1 MSIASRA
8 GTRSG
13 RDVIN
18 VCSRSVSWNLAWW
31 RVRRQSFQIH
41 HTHNNSSRRLVVLIR
56 GDGERLHGF
65 AKLGAVAQLVRV
77 RTVVTVF
84 TIDQTTPESALYHR
98 VMLRSATD
106 RILGHEDLEGAAT
119 GTA

>member
-1 MSIASRA
+1 
-8 GTRSG
+8 
-13 RDVIN
+13 
-18 VCSRSVSWNLAWW
+18 
-31 RVRRQSFQIH
+31 
-41 HTHNNSSRRLVVLIR
+41 VLIR

-106 RILGHEDLEGAAT
+106 RILGHEDLECAAT